1 MMLARTGGLLVRPQL
16 LARQMCSAGA
26 LKLPIE
32 APVKESVK
40 SPLSL
45 ATANSKEVLQYK
57 ITQRISQFQSRPGDP
72 GNSAVQVAI
81 FTERINN
88 LARHM
93 VQHKKDHATKRGL
106 QMLVA
111 KRQKLLAYMKNHDFE
126 SFKRVVQELGLQA
139 EAKRILD

>member
-1 MMLARTGGLLVRPQL
+1 MPQRTVLICCALACAYVCLSNL
-16 LARQMCSAGA
+16 CS
-26 LKLPIE
+26 P
-32 APVKESVK
+32 
-40 SPLSL
+40 
-45 ATANSKEVLQYK
+45 
-57 ITQRISQFQSRPGDP
+57 
-72 GNSAVQVAI
+72 VAI

-106 QMLVA
+106 QMLVS
-111 KRQKLLAYMKNHDFE
+111 KRQRLLAYMKNHNFE